1 MSLRRRWLPILLA
14 GVFVMAM
21 VAAAG
26 ALRCPEVLF
35 PETAAILCGAWIQ
48 PHQAWNVNRPRMIA
62 LMCAGAVFGTAVN
75 LLLPWPLWLR
85 APLGFLFCATLMNVA
100 GADMTPVLSAAIL
113 PMVLGTREWA
123 YPVAVAVL
131 VSLVCAG
138 QVALEHLGL
147 REKIDFR
154 PFRLP
159 LRQTLL
165 GWGRRFLV
173 FCVLACPAFA
183 TGNAF
188 LAVPPLLVAYT
199 ELTRPDMTLRLRPR
213 RTWCTL
219 PPSAASPET
228 PSRRSAFPPGSR
240 RPSHTRHSSSCGTA
254 CACGCRRRA
263 PSSCWR
269 FWRRGRDRGCT
280 SLRPQS
286 VQPCGWP
293 APSGSSPASAP
304 NRTAPPRRTEPPEPR
319 TPRARIA
326 RTRHTGV
333 ARRRLPPRTTEPSS
347 SDIA

>member
-14 GVFVMAM
+14 GVFVVAM

-219 PPSAASPET
+219 ALAAAIGCVARNAVEALGVPTWVAAALAYAALVLVWDRMRVWMPPAGALVLLALLAPWPGPWLYFAEAAIG
-228 PSRRSAFPPGSR
+228 A
-240 RPSHTRHSSSCGTA
+240 A
-254 CACGCRRRA
+254 V
-263 PSSCWR
+263 W
-269 FWRRGRDRGCT
+269 
-280 SLRPQS
+280 
-286 VQPCGWP
+286 V
-293 APSGSSPASAP
+293 ASAIWLFP
-304 NRTAPPRRTEPPEPR
+304 GIRPEQDGAPAE
-319 TPRARIA
+319 
-326 RTRHTGV
+326 
-333 ARRRLPPRTTEPSS
+333 
-347 SDIA
+347 D

>member
-14 GVFVMAM
+14 GVFVVAM

-48 PHQAWNVNRPRMIA
+48 PRQAWNVNRPRMIA
-62 LMCAGAVFGTAVN
+62 LMCTGAVFGTAVN

-219 PPSAASPET
+219 ALAA
-228 PSRRSAFPPGSR
+228 AI
-240 RPSHTRHSSSCGTA
+240 
-254 CACGCRRRA
+254 GC
-263 PSSCWR
+263 
-269 FWRRGRDRGCT
+269 
-280 SLRPQS
+280 
-286 VQPCGWP
+286 
-293 APSGSSPASAP
+293 
-304 NRTAPPRRTEPPEPR
+304 
-319 TPRARIA
+319 
-326 RTRHTGV
+326 V
-333 ARRRLPPRTTEPSS
+333 ARNAVEALAVPTWV
-347 SDIA
+347 AAALAYVAL